1 LPLDAIFVLTSSERN
16 IELGES
22 MSSAVQELRT
32 IVQEGIRVQRGGADP
47 VDYIDA
53 ANAVRDA
60 IARQN
65 HVIFGRRGC
74 GKTLLLHETTKRV
87 PDSVRVVYVN
97 CEDYKQHSFPNVL
110 IEILD
115 RLFAEL
121 ERNLP
126 GWFGK
131 KSVPVLLLPR
141 FVLSCQN
148 FKNGLTKSI
157 QR

>member
-1 LPLDAIFVLTSSERN
+1 MTLSLAFAVSGDRTYLPLDAIFVLTSSERN

-65 HVIFGRRGC
+65 HVIFW
-74 GKTLLLHETTKRV
+74 KA
-87 PDSVRVVYVN
+87 
-97 CEDYKQHSFPNVL
+97 
-110 IEILD
+110 
-115 RLFAEL
+115 RL
-121 ERNLP
+121 R
-126 GWFGK
+126 
-131 KSVPVLLLPR
+131 
-141 FVLSCQN
+141 
-148 FKNGLTKSI
+148 
-157 QR
+157 